1 MHSLGPSFRA
11 LVVGDT
17 GALGAAFVGALQA
30 SAHCERVVGLSR
42 SSQPGFDLRDPA
54 SIAHAVQAVAAH
66 GPFSL
71 VVDATGV
78 LRTGPQTPEK
88 NLPSVQAE
96 ALAQAFALNAT
107 GPLVLLQ
114 LLQAHLVPGRAVY
127 AKLSARVGSIA
138 DNRAGGWYSYR
149 ASKAALNMLLHT
161 AGIELQRRHPAWVLA
176 LLQPG
181 TGASAL
187 SRDFVR
193 LGQARSADDSAADL
207 LRVLDALAP
216 VAGAQFVD
224 YRGARV
230 PW

>member
-17 GALGAAFVGALQA
+17 GALGAAFVRALEA
-30 SAHCERVVGLSR
+30 DAACERVVGLSR
-42 SSQPGFDLRDPA
+42 ASQPGFDLRDPT

-71 VVDATGV
+71 VMDATGV

-88 NLPSVQAE
+88 NLTSVQAD
-96 ALAQAFALNAT
+96 ALAHAFAINAT
-107 GPLVLLQ
+107 GPLLLLQ
-114 LLQAHLVPGRAVY
+114 HLQAHLAPGRAIY
-127 AKLSARVGSIA
+127 AKLSARVGSIS
-138 DNRAGGWYSYR
+138 DNRAGGWYGYR

-161 AGIELQRRHPAWVLA
+161 AGIELQRRHPQWVLA

-181 TGASAL
+181 TVMSEL

-193 LGQARSADDSAADL
+193 PGQARSADDSAEDL
-207 LRVLDALAP
+207 LRALDALVP

-224 YRGARV
+224 YRGERV
-230 PW
+230 DW